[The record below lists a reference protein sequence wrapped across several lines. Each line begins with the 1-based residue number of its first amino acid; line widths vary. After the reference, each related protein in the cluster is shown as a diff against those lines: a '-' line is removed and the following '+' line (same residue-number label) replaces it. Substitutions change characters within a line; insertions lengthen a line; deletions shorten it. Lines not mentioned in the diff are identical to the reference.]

1 MCSTTQRIPQ
11 LHIVFPDVKSRDK
24 RLNMLRHVF
33 PSGTVEVIASSGDTG
48 GNDTPTDLLVTIF
61 GNKSQGGNL
70 GINSLP
76 QVYDPD
82 LCDGLGRSLFL
93 SAITVEMNRHSKQY
107 ERLSED
113 VTDALLGTVMEDE
126 KREKEFLTKDV
137 DWEKCERHVGALVLR
152 GNRCLL
158 VRSLSGQWKGM
169 RIPSVVPKSGESQ
182 VDSAIRAVVEFTGV
196 DATEVKGLP
205 LILPIPVYLPNG
217 RPILMDL
224 LPVYATAP
232 PPDGPLE
239 DQDMEDEETTYDWY
253 TLENAE
259 KRLDDRSIAA
269 LRSLSCLLV
278 EAANVGLLP
287 CKWGGVFGQEMSVSL
302 ASDSPISSGGD
313 SARRERSMEVVPKKM
328 LLTAEIEEWKPS
340 QRSGSSDVVLD
351 DVKKANETI
360 LARLLSNK
368 TDDSFSKLTVTLLSG
383 FLGSGKTTLLKH
395 ILTNYEGMRVA
406 LLVNDMGEIN
416 IDAALVKQQTV
427 SITQREEHLVEMSNG
442 W

>member
-1 MCSTTQRIPQ
+1 MFDENEGHDLSAAISKENETRELVKGFGRSILKLIQRLNLRNVILAAEGELSSLLLKLHDAAIGTASMITLAEEIWLFHPILPASFVNAILVPMCSTTQRIPQ

-182 VDSAIRAVVEFTGV
+182 VDSGKC
-196 DATEVKGLP
+196 TE
-205 LILPIPVYLPNG
+205 
-217 RPILMDL
+217 
-224 LPVYATAP
+224 
-232 PPDGPLE
+232 
-239 DQDMEDEETTYDWY
+239 
-253 TLENAE
+253 
-259 KRLDDRSIAA
+259 
-269 LRSLSCLLV
+269 
-278 EAANVGLLP
+278 
-287 CKWGGVFGQEMSVSL
+287 
-302 ASDSPISSGGD
+302 
-313 SARRERSMEVVPKKM
+313 
-328 LLTAEIEEWKPS
+328 
-340 QRSGSSDVVLD
+340 
-351 DVKKANETI
+351 
-360 LARLLSNK
+360 
-368 TDDSFSKLTVTLLSG
+368 
-383 FLGSGKTTLLKH
+383 
-395 ILTNYEGMRVA
+395 
-406 LLVNDMGEIN
+406 
-416 IDAALVKQQTV
+416 
-427 SITQREEHLVEMSNG
+427 
-442 W
+442 